1 VYLLEFINIYII
13 CMQVFIFIARWKNR
27 KKVEK
32 VKRKKYE
39 KDARKYFYICHLVS
53 RLNYE
58 L

>member
-1 VYLLEFINIYII
+1 
-13 CMQVFIFIARWKNR
+13 MQVFIFIARWKNR